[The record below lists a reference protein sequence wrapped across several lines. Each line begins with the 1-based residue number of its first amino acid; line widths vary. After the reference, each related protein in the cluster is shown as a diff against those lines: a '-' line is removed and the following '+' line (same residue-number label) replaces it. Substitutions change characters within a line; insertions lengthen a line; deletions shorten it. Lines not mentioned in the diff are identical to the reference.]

1 MIATTLHGLI
11 IDIDRKRSDVSR
23 YNELR
28 LGIVESIRLP
38 KSSWETVSIDVSYVH
53 FTDIKSHIGAINSY
67 DFFILSP
74 QGSPWSSYTG
84 EEVESLNFLAHL
96 ARELIVC
103 KRAAFLGICGGHQFL
118 GMAFGGEVGFIDN
131 NFRGFRAEKYPS
143 DCLAERD
150 SVHITT
156 IRNDPIFDGLPPH
169 PTELSVMENHVEEI
183 KTVPP
188 GFVNLASSRLSKIQI
203 MRFPGRIVYG
213 MAFHPERGWDLVDQ
227 DGENSASHGRIMLA
241 NFLKM
246 VCRAKG
252 AL

>member
-11 IDIDRKRSDVSR
+11 IDIDRKHPDVSR

-38 KSSWETVSIDVSYVH
+38 KSSWEAVSIDVGYIH

-74 QGSPWSSYTG
+74 QGSPWSSYRG
-84 EEVESLNFLAHL
+84 AEVECLDSLAHL
-96 ARELIVC
+96 ARKLIVC
-103 KRAAFLGICGGHQFL
+103 KRAPFLGICGGHQFL
-118 GMAFGGEVGFIDN
+118 GMAFGGEVGFIDH
-131 NFRGFRAEKYPS
+131 NFRDFSAEKYPA

-150 SVHITT
+150 RVNITT
-156 IRNDPIFDGLPPH
+156 VHDDPIFDGFPPH
-169 PTELSVMENHVEEI
+169 PTDLFVMENHVEEI
-183 KTVPP
+183 KTIPP

-213 MAFHPERGWDLVDQ
+213 MAFHPERGWGLDDQ
-227 DGENSASHGRIMLA
+227 KEENSASHGRMMLA
-241 NFLKM
+241 NFVKM

-252 AL
+252 VL